1 MSSYREQPGINNGVN
16 SGEQFKLQSGHHH
29 QQQQPSTSGAMQ
41 VSRISSLSDGSRSQ
55 HHPQQS
61 YPQPFVEHK
70 LPPPPAVPTSSS
82 SPFSFTTTTSH
93 LSPSSRI
100 SSSSSSRGGGGGSSS
115 EAGRSSKV
123 FKDLH
128 QYLSEGT
135 DSAVTLHSL
144 FSDKPTFFSSSSS
157 PSAVRSSSRQ
167 FSLADSTTTSSSKSK
182 NKRTLDDLEE
192 EDRAFECPVL
202 PALPA
207 LPVPKTF
214 GGDQVVDQ
222 EVDETTRQ
230 RLYAENLKTIEQFL
244 SGSNNIA
251 ADNGSATIASSPSTA
266 AEAVSTSTTAAEQQ
280 QQQQQQPNTVMMD
293 VDLPLR

>member
-29 QQQQPSTSGAMQ
+29 QQQQASTSGAMQ

-100 SSSSSSRGGGGGSSS
+100 SSSSSSRGGGGRSSS

-135 DSAVTLHSL
+135 DSA
-144 FSDKPTFFSSSSS
+144 
-157 PSAVRSSSRQ
+157 

-192 EDRAFECPVL
+192 EDRAFACPAL

-222 EVDETTRQ
+222 AVDETTRQ

-244 SGSNNIA
+244 SS
-251 ADNGSATIASSPSTA
+251 SSSSSPT
-266 AEAVSTSTTAAEQQ
+266 
-280 QQQQQQPNTVMMD
+280 
-293 VDLPLR
+293 L